1 MAINAYRLP
10 SDSAVDKLL
19 HENLKIQK
27 PLECWH
33 RLQLRI
39 VHACQGE
46 SFSERAGREWQV
58 ALDAVPSCLNGAG
71 RAENRTF

>member
-1 MAINAYRLP
+1 MRTLW
-10 SDSAVDKLL
+10 K
-19 HENLKIQK
+19 
-27 PLECWH
+27 CWH

-58 ALDAVPSCLNGAG
+58 ALDARSFLFEWSGQSGKTG
-71 RAENRTF
+71 RLLACFLQKPRTKTE